1 MQAGKKGSQHISTPE
16 VKQGSEKSARRS
28 NPRLVAAS
36 LLFGGLVISL
46 LFVFEANGQSLN
58 YRQGDVSESTSTA
71 LVQATSSALAQEIF
85 PLPLDV
91 AAYDAKMLELAEGT
105 TTGHWPAKATH
116 PNGGAIL
123 PFKRIVAYYGNLY
136 SKQMGVLGQYPEEE
150 MLSRLNNEVKRW
162 QQVDPNTPT
171 IPALHYIVTT
181 AQQGPTWDGKYRL
194 RMPTSEIDK
203 VIAMAEKSHALVFLD
218 VQVAKS
224 TLQEELPLLENY
236 LKLPQV
242 HLGIDP
248 EFSMKTGAN
257 PGRVIGTMDASDIN
271 YAASYLARVVKKYHL
286 PPKILVVHRFTVDMV
301 TNYKK
306 ITPLPEVEIV
316 MDMDGWGPRAKKLDT
331 YKQVVTNQPVQFSG
345 FKLFYKNDLR
355 GSKSASTSIMTPAE
369 ILKLRPRPSYI
380 QYQ

>member
-1 MQAGKKGSQHISTPE
+1 MHESLQKFTHLPKSWLVGGAGVFALLTAILIGVLPASGHSLSYQQADL
-16 VKQGSEKSARRS
+16 A
-28 NPRLVAAS
+28 
-36 LLFGGLVISL
+36 
-46 LFVFEANGQSLN
+46 
-58 YRQGDVSESTSTA
+58 STSAA
-71 LVQATSSALAQEIF
+71 LSQATSSMVIPEIF
-85 PLPLDV
+85 PLSLDV
-91 AAYDAKMLELAEGT
+91 AAYDAKMLELAQGT
-105 TTGHWPAKATH
+105 TTGHWPVKAIR

-136 SKQMGVLGQYPEEE
+136 SKQMGVLGQYPEAE
-150 MLSRLNNEVKRW
+150 MLSRLNTEVKRW
-162 QQVDPNTPT
+162 QLADPATPT

-181 AQQGPTWDGKYRL
+181 AQQGPSFDGKYRL
-194 RMPTSEIDK
+194 RMPPSEIDK
-203 VIAMAEKSHALVFLD
+203 VMAIAEKSHALVFLD

-286 PPKILVVHRFTVDMV
+286 PPKILVVHRFTLDMV
-301 TNYKK
+301 TGYKK
-306 ITPLPEVEIV
+306 INPLPEVEIV
-316 MDMDGWGPRAKKLDT
+316 IDMDGWGPRAKKLDT
-331 YKQVVTNQPVQFSG
+331 YKQVVTNQPIQFSG

-355 GSKSASTSIMTPAE
+355 GSKSASTTIMTPSE
-369 ILKLRPRPSYI
+369 VLKLRPKPSYI

>member
-1 MQAGKKGSQHISTPE
+1 MHAKFQKFTHLPKVWIVSGAGALTLLAAILIAVLPASG
-16 VKQGSEKSARRS
+16 KSLS
-28 NPRLVAAS
+28 YRL
-36 LLFGGLVISL
+36 
-46 LFVFEANGQSLN
+46 
-58 YRQGDVSESTSTA
+58 GDMSASTSA
-71 LVQATSSALAQEIF
+71 VSSLATSSVVVAEIF

-91 AAYDAKMLELAEGT
+91 AAFDAKMLELAQGT
-105 TTGHWPAKATH
+105 TTGHWPAKAVH

-136 SKQMGVLGQYPEEE
+136 SKQMGVLGQYPEDE
-150 MLSRLNNEVKRW
+150 MLSRLQTEVKRW
-162 QQVDPNTPT
+162 QQADPETPT

-181 AQQGPTWDGKYRL
+181 AQQGPAFDGKYRL
-194 RMPTSEIDK
+194 RMPPSEIDK

-248 EFSMKTGAN
+248 EFSMKTAAN

-286 PPKILVVHRFTVDMV
+286 PPKILVVHRFTGPMV

-306 ITPLPEVEIV
+306 ISPLSEVEIV

-331 YKQVVTNQPVQFSG
+331 YKQVVTNQPIQFAG

-355 GSKSASTSIMTPAE
+355 GSKSASTTIMSPSE
-369 ILKLRPRPSYI
+369 VLKLRPKPSYI

>member
-1 MQAGKKGSQHISTPE
+1 MQESLRKLTHLPKY
-16 VKQGSEKSARRS
+16 
-28 NPRLVAAS
+28 RLMGGAVA
-36 LLFGGLVISL
+36 LLFLAVIL
-46 LFVFEANGQSLN
+46 LGVLPASGQSLS
-58 YRQGDVSESTSTA
+58 YRQGDSSASTSLA
-71 LVQATSSALAQEIF
+71 LTHETSSIVVPEIF

-91 AAYDAKMLELAEGT
+91 AAYDRKMLELAQGT
-105 TTGHWPAKATH
+105 TTLHWPPKVTR

-123 PFKRIVAYYGNLY
+123 PFKRIIAYYGNLY
-136 SKQMGVLGQYPEEE
+136 SKQMGVLGQYPEAE
-150 MLSRLNNEVKRW
+150 MLSRLQSEVNRW
-162 QQVDPNTPT
+162 KQADPETPT

-181 AQQGPTWDGKYRL
+181 AQQDPTWDGKYRL
-194 RMPTSEIDK
+194 RMPPSEIDK

-257 PGRVIGTMDASDIN
+257 PGRIIGTMDASDIN

-286 PPKILVVHRFTVDMV
+286 PPKILVVHRFTMDMV
-301 TNYKK
+301 TSYKK
-306 ITPLPEVEIV
+306 INPLPEVQIV
-316 MDMDGWGPRAKKLDT
+316 MDMDGWGPRAQKLDT

-355 GSKSASTSIMTPAE
+355 GSKSASTTIMSPSE
-369 ILKLRPRPSYI
+369 VLKLRPKPSYI